1 MRTFIKVSD
10 PLRGKLIR
18 EFKVSRTTVWA
29 ALNYL
34 TRGDRPDEIR
44 RYALENGGSIEE
56 KDFLP
61 NCRTENTDEEIIQTF
76 AGGIQVRIS
85 IKNSEARL
93 LEDGREIEHYE
104 SMTLQAWGNLLYHAQ
119 CMSERRVKELSR

>member
-18 EFKVSRTTVWA
+18 EFGVSRTTVWK

-34 TRGDRPDEIR
+34 TRGERPDEIR

-56 KDFLP
+56 MGFLP

-93 LEDGREIEHYE
+93 LENGREIEHYE